1 MVDLNSCS
9 QVFVRSI
16 HTLTDNQEYDI
27 FQTKF
32 AFLMKKLKK
41 KLKKYLYK
49 MLKPFRKYM
58 LQLLKAAP
66 LFLMQLL
73 NNLQGG
79 SAQNDSLKTQWV
91 P

>member
-32 AFLMKKLKK
+32 AFLMKK
-41 KLKKYLYK
+41 YLYK
-49 MLKPFRKYM
+49 MLKPFQKYV